1 MEWLTDKGLI
11 KGKGPLQVVSR
22 PEEAETGPEEAET
35 GPEEAETGP
44 EEAETG
50 LVSTLYYFLFLRR
63 QDYDASTR
71 TISEANFNECVL
83 LIRIIFLFTRMH

>member
-22 PEEAETGPEEAET
+22 PEEAET

-71 TISEANFNECVL
+71 TISEANFKRVC
-83 LIRIIFLFTRMH
+83 FTH